1 MATVTAS
8 IRTTDP
14 VVSNTSPI
22 RVRLQFSEGFSFSH
36 SDITV
41 LNGRNIRLTQVGQ
54 SQVSYYREYWFLTQT
69 HENAP
74 GYARFFL
81 AADAVTP
88 NLDEDLDF
96 FIYWDSDLEANISL
110 ASALPDGAIS
120 IPEITRLWWL
130 GPVSGGALVDVRM
143 TLSHDARF
151 FDANDFTVTG
161 DATGVDSTA
170 VYGGNDYWLLRV
182 RLPSSLG
189 NGGSFRMVLNDI
201 HACYP
206 SISQTFDR
214 TFRWNSSGYVS
225 SINTADIPAVLT
237 MSISE
242 TYIAISEDLT
252 VTFNFDIDVTGFTAS
267 DISVTTGI
275 TKGAFTQVSAR
286 QYTLVITT
294 PASGN
299 GEGVVSLARN
309 RVTPGNNNASVRFTY
324 IDTIDADLSLSAAAA
339 QNGETV
345 LAQFDF
351 DYDVPNFESSFVTL
365 SDPNATA
372 GSAVPLDD
380 LNRCW
385 QVPITLPQQ
394 GEGNL
399 EISLEEDEIGFGQDR
414 VAGQV
419 QFAPT
424 INLNIALRDNLTL
437 LPVIG
442 RDFQHDISITGN
454 NIRSV
459 DVQGLLRPFYHQ
471 WNPTSGVLSILGAP
485 EAYYKDLE
493 FEVIAIDR
501 DGTERSSAKI
511 DVIDIAPVIIE
522 PAQPLQ
528 FILGQMSS
536 QEVKINNNPSQVEV
550 EGTWMGL
557 DHRIVE
563 DGVEIFGDVPSRN
576 LGVRQGNLKVTAENS
591 GNIGNAVEAMIPWQN
606 VEFQQIMS
614 IGRGGSPNNQTYL
627 YYYDITGAD
636 GTAPVVSKSIILSTI
651 RSNSL
656 LYSNPLYLGNDKIL
670 VQRLGGSSGYRGDFT
685 ILDIMV
691 DDAGSAT
698 VEESFR
704 YIESGGTYSDL
715 AYRYIG
721 NNKLVKLEGNSRG
734 GQLGRFLVFDIGSAL
749 EGDSENATFEKFIN
763 IGDLSTGSWSNF
775 RGTQMSYVGNNTIVI
790 VTPNAGSREIRFYD
804 ISGANNSTITYD
816 KRLLSPSSQFP
827 GNPIYLGGDEM
838 LVTWNN
844 MTHIISISGG
854 DGTEVTPIKSLR
866 GLVSGTLYQSLFD

>member
-8 IRTTDP
+8 ILTTDP

-22 RVRLQFSEGFSFSH
+22 RLRLQFSEGFSFSH

-161 DATGVDSTA
+161 DATAVDSTA

-299 GEGVVSLARN
+299 GEGVVSLAAN

-324 IDTIDADLSLSAAAA
+324 IDRIDADISLSAAAA

-365 SDPNATA
+365 SDANASVGEA
-372 GSAVPLDD
+372 IGVGDE
-380 LNRCW
+380 NRCW
-385 QVPITLPQQ
+385 VVPVALPQQ

-424 INLNIALRDNLTL
+424 INLNIALQDNLKL
-437 LPVIG
+437 LAVINK
-442 RDFQHDISITGN
+442 DFKHDISITGN
-454 NIRSV
+454 NISSV
-459 DVQGLLRPFYHQ
+459 DVVGLLRPFYHQ
-471 WNPTSGVLSILGAP
+471 WSASTGTLSILGKP
-485 EAYYKDLE
+485 DAYYKDLE
-493 FEVIAIDR
+493 FTVVAIDR
-501 DGTERSSAKI
+501 DDTTRASASI
-511 DVIDIAPVIIE
+511 DVIDVAPSIVVPARPLRVAAGVENSLEVII
-522 PAQPLQ
+522 
-528 FILGQMSS
+528 
-536 QEVKINNNPSQVEV
+536 NNSPTQIEV
-550 EGTWMGL
+550 EGSWIGL
-557 DHRIVE
+557 DH
-563 DGVEIFGDVPSRN
+563 GVSERGVMISGEVPASG
-576 LGVRQGNLKVTAENS
+576 LGITGGNLSIDAENS
-591 GNIGNAVEAMIPWQN
+591 G
-606 VEFQQIMS
+606 
-614 IGRGGSPNNQTYL
+614 
-627 YYYDITGAD
+627 
-636 GTAPVVSKSIILSTI
+636 
-651 RSNSL
+651 
-656 LYSNPLYLGNDKIL
+656 
-670 VQRLGGSSGYRGDFT
+670 
-685 ILDIMV
+685 
-691 DDAGSAT
+691 
-698 VEESFR
+698 
-704 YIESGGTYSDL
+704 
-715 AYRYIG
+715 
-721 NNKLVKLEGNSRG
+721 
-734 GQLGRFLVFDIGSAL
+734 GSAL
-749 EGDSENATFEKFIN
+749 RSSVPWVISSPIIGDFDQLQFRLPSLGTIYREVGNTEDIYLTDYTNSVPTPSFTPWSSPNPIGRQFSLPDGIVFDQENARLFGTYTTAGSYSLFFTMENDSGLKVVGSGVTVVAAGTITIPNYVGPEDLGVRAIAVGDSSRGQFDRYLFLTQNNGLDPNMFSSVILPRLSYPWRAGHYRILGLESYPALYQHYGIEPDFRDNSPLQFRSVSNIN
-763 IGDLSTGSWSNF
+763 GNHRRLNEGFFNCLFYNGNRPGFNRSNF
-775 RGTQMSYVGNNTIVI
+775 AGDYRIRIEQFTSMGSAI
-790 VTPNAGSREIRFYD
+790 TPEF
-804 ISGANNSTITYD
+804 TL
-816 KRLLSPSSQFP
+816 RL
-827 GNPIYLGGDEM
+827 G
-838 LVTWNN
+838 
-844 MTHIISISGG
+844 
-854 DGTEVTPIKSLR
+854 
-866 GLVSGTLYQSLFD
+866 